1 VQRSSHR
8 SAGRVRVLARA
19 FEPRGNQVNAHVCEP
34 LQDDCQQ
41 GAFLVPQREWPRGVH
56 AHASAVRSC
65 PAEGSSTLLRS
76 AHCGHSNAALSAECK
91 ARPRA
96 RQVRVNEVAD
106 KDTML
111 ASMKS
116 EIQALKQKLAEVESA
131 PKKVRPGPAVSP
143 TARLPAWP
151 VAASRLRLMCLSGVK
166 SCPAVPR
173 SLLRACGAL
182 FGS

>member
-1 VQRSSHR
+1 MQIT
-8 SAGRVRVLARA
+8 
-19 FEPRGNQVNAHVCEP
+19 
-34 LQDDCQQ
+34 
-41 GAFLVPQREWPRGVH
+41 
-56 AHASAVRSC
+56 
-65 PAEGSSTLLRS
+65 AE
-76 AHCGHSNAALSAECK
+76 
-91 ARPRA
+91 A

-131 PKKVRPGPAVSP
+131 PKKVRLRAPLGV
-143 TARLPAWP
+143 RLSALP